1 MIRQLNSY
9 DIEAL
14 AWLRRVGFFHQNDPS
29 DPMWQE
35 VYEKTATYSLGYF
48 ANDELASVLA
58 CFPFKMQLGRQE
70 VKMGGLGGV
79 ISAPEYR
86 RQGQI
91 KELMKLT
98 LEQLRETE
106 TAWSLLYAFD
116 PLYYRKF
123 GWQSVSCGFKL
134 EFPVQTLFRGAAPK
148 AKRLKNTELELIKPI
163 YRSWA
168 KNYNFMINRNDNPRK
183 PWDSLIKQVWE
194 DREQSVYLLEDA
206 YCLLDFNYGDPNN
219 MLSIKDYAYSSALG
233 RENLLAF
240 WGAFYGQADMIKL
253 VMSKDDPLF
262 ADLQPEYT
270 KPYSVLQARV
280 VDVALAL
287 EQLACSSEASFSLKV
302 QDAFCEWN
310 NTSFQVEM
318 SEGKTQVTTLST
330 TNVDLSL
337 SINTLSG
344 LLSNNL
350 SISAGFQH
358 GLLKGSEHAAT
369 ELLGLSAGLTSF
381 MSPADFF

>member
-1 MIRQLNSY
+1 MIRKLNSS

-14 AWLRRVGFFHQNDPS
+14 AWLRRVGFFHQNAPS
-29 DPMWQE
+29 DPKWQA
-35 VYEKTATYSLGYF
+35 VYKKTAAYSLGYF
-48 ANDELASVLA
+48 ANDELASVVA
-58 CFPFKMQLGRQE
+58 CFPFKMRLGQQE
-70 VKMGGLGGV
+70 VKMGGLASV

-91 KELMKLT
+91 KDLMKLT

-134 EFPVQTLFRGAAPK
+134 EFPVQTLFKGAAPK

-163 YRSWA
+163 YRAWA
-168 KNYNFMINRNDNPRK
+168 KNYNFMINRDDNPKK
-183 PWDSLIKQVWE
+183 PWDNLVRQVWE
-194 DREQSVYLLEDA
+194 DREQSVYLVEDA
-206 YCLLDFNYGDPNN
+206 YCLLDFSYGTPNN
-219 MLSIKDYAYSSALG
+219 ILSIKDYAYSSASG
-233 RENLLAF
+233 RKNLLAF
-240 WGAFYGQADMIKL
+240 WGAFYGQADMINV

-280 VDVALAL
+280 VDVTLAL
-287 EQLACSSEASFSLKV
+287 EQLLCSSEASFSLNV
-302 QDAFCEWN
+302 QDDFCEWN
-310 NTSFQVEM
+310 NKSFQVEM
-318 SEGKTQVTTLST
+318 FEGKIKVTELST
-330 TNVDLSL
+330 TNADLSL

-350 SISAGFQH
+350 SIPAGFQH
-358 GLLKGSEHAAT
+358 GLLEGSESAA
-369 ELLGLSAGLTSF
+369 EALLGLSANLTSF